1 MDTTTTPA
9 VQEIQRK
16 QHFKGKVIRTT
27 IAGAIVDIGLELP
40 GVVHISH
47 LRKEPVNRTED
58 VVNVG
63 DEVDVWVRQVKKDRI
78 ELTMIEPLA
87 LEWREIKPEMVVK
100 GKVVRIEPYGAFI
113 DIGAER
119 PGMVHVSEIA
129 HEYVRTPDEK
139 LKIGDEVEAKVLEAN
154 RRKKQIRL
162 SIKALLPEPVR
173 EERASSAQV
182 DPAAFAGDGVALP
195 AKPRRRGKKGAGKDR
210 RTKSF
215 NVSEFVEEEKEP
227 ELTAMQIA
235 WQQALE
241 RAKARK
247 NGK

>member
-1 MDTTTTPA
+1 MDTTIQS
-9 VQEIQRK
+9 VQDIKRK

-27 IAGAIVDIGLELP
+27 IAGAIVDIGLPLP

-58 VVNVG
+58 VVNTG

-78 ELTMIEPLA
+78 ELTMIEPLP
-87 LEWREIKPEMVVK
+87 LEWREIKADMVVK
-100 GKVVRIEPYGAFI
+100 GKVVRLEPYGAFI

-119 PGMVHVSEIA
+119 PGMVHVSEID
-129 HEYVRTPDEK
+129 HGYVRTPDEK
-139 LKIGDEVEAKVLEAN
+139 LNIGDEVEAKVLEVN

-162 SIKALLPEPVR
+162 SLKALQPEPLK
-173 EERASSAQV
+173 EEKA
-182 DPAAFAGDGVALP
+182 PAAMMEMSGEGMALP
-195 AKPRRRGKKGAGKDR
+195 GKRPRRNKKNAGKAR
-210 RTKSF
+210 RSKNYSTASF
-215 NVSEFVEEEKEP
+215 EDEEKEP

-247 NGK
+247 NGQ

>member
-1 MDTTTTPA
+1 MDTTTNS
-9 VQEIQRK
+9 VQDIQRK

-27 IAGAIVDIGLELP
+27 IAGAIVDIGLPLP

-78 ELTMIEPLA
+78 ELTMIEPLP
-87 LEWREIKPEMVVK
+87 LEWREIKADMVVK
-100 GKVVRIEPYGAFI
+100 GTVVRMEPYGAFI
-113 DIGAER
+113 EIGAER

-129 HEYVRTPDEK
+129 HGYVRTPDEV
-139 LKIGDEVEAKVLEAN
+139 LKIGDEVEAKVLEVN

-162 SIKALLPEPVR
+162 SLKALQPAPLQ
-173 EERASSAQV
+173 EEQDTASMM
-182 DPAAFAGDGVALP
+182 DMGGDGVALP
-195 AKPRRRGKKGAGKDR
+195 GKRQRRGKKGGSKNRRGK
-210 RTKSF
+210 KINISSF
-215 NVSEFVEEEKEP
+215 EDEEKEP

-247 NGK
+247 NGA

>member
-1 MDTTTTPA
+1 MDTTTTPT

-87 LEWREIKPEMVVK
+87 LEWREIKPDMVVK

-173 EERASSAQV
+173 EERPSPAQV
-182 DPAAFAGDGVALP
+182 DSAAFAGDGVALP
-195 AKPRRRGKKGAGKDR
+195 SKPRRRGKKGAGKDR
-210 RTKSF
+210 RAKSF

-247 NGK
+247 NGN

>member
-1 MDTTTTPA
+1 MDTTTNS
-9 VQEIQRK
+9 VQDIQRK

-27 IAGAIVDIGLELP
+27 IAGAIVDIGLSLP

-78 ELTMIEPLA
+78 ELTMIEPLP
-87 LEWREIKPEMVVK
+87 LEWREIKADMVVK
-100 GKVVRIEPYGAFI
+100 GTVVRMEPYGAFI
-113 DIGAER
+113 EIGAER

-129 HEYVRTPDEK
+129 HGYVRTPDEV
-139 LKIGDEVEAKVLEAN
+139 LKIGDEVEAKVLEVN

-162 SIKALLPEPVR
+162 SLKALQPAPLQ
-173 EERASSAQV
+173 EEQDTAPMMDMS
-182 DPAAFAGDGVALP
+182 GDGVALP
-195 AKPRRRGKKGAGKDR
+195 SKRQRRGKKGGSKNR
-210 RTKSF
+210 RSKKINISSF
-215 NVSEFVEEEKEP
+215 EDEEKEP

-247 NGK
+247 NGA